1 MMQVLIGAAGAVL
14 LVDGLWLMAL
24 DKTNFG
30 TVLPALIG
38 AALLLWAFKRKA
50 WQACLAQSSLLTAA
64 WRVVVTGF
72 AAWLISVLVFF
83 VWLGTRTAPVPS
95 AAPRVIV
102 SLGSGLVNNQP
113 TPTLVARLDE
123 VLRLAQQYPNAQ
135 VMTTGGV
142 GRGQTIS
149 EAQAMAN
156 YLINHGLAPQRL
168 LLETRSTST
177 HENVQ
182 FARALLA
189 PDAPILI
196 TSSDFH
202 LPRAQKIAQRAELNV
217 VGIAP
222 APTPLQIRYNA
233 WLREYFAFIS
243 GYLLNEY

>member
-1 MMQVLIGAAGAVL
+1 MMQVLIGATGAVL

-30 TVLPALIG
+30 TVLPAIIG
-38 AALLLWAFKRKA
+38 AVLLLWAFKRKA
-50 WQACLAQSSLLTAA
+50 WQACLAQSNLLTVA

-83 VWLGTRTAPVPS
+83 AWLGTRTAPLPS
-95 AAPRVIV
+95 VEPRVIV

-149 EAQAMAN
+149 EAQVMAN
-156 YLINHGLAPQRL
+156 YLISHGLAPQRL

-177 HENVQ
+177 HENLQ

-202 LPRAQKIAQRAELNV
+202 LPRAQKIAQHADLNV
-217 VGIAP
+217 VGFAP